1 MEDVK
6 NNQIYT
12 KEEKLYLSLI
22 YYRLKKDLEFQ
33 EEKIKKNSPKEE
45 NENENA
51 FKRGFKKGIVNPI
64 LKTVV
69 KEYEE
74 TKKKIESRIDLFNE
88 TYGNSYDKSEE
99 ELKELILDFFQN
111 DKNNEARCLMT
122 LRIACGNE
130 FEYVDSK
137 RTLEAVSLVFYNDKD
152 KMNLMAEALKNN
164 YYKINKKD
172 LRDLEKNMWVS
183 LGLVTAASLIFLPL
197 GGASILCGDFVLA
210 LATASTVG
218 ALEISKNEELKKQ
231 FREIKPDDLAMKF
244 AIKATIIE
252 QMKKD
257 QIDIKDYLDDALIVL
272 GDYRADSEY
281 LLIVEGKDEQNSKKK
296 ISICNNLSSRLVEIS
311 LA

>member
-6 NNQIYT
+6 NNKIYT
-12 KEEKLYLSLI
+12 EEEKVYLSLI
-22 YYRLKKDLEFQ
+22 YYRLKKDLEIID
-33 EEKIKKNSPKEE
+33 EKIAKNSPKEE

-69 KEYEE
+69 KEYTEN
-74 TKKKIESRIDLFNE
+74 KKKIEARMDLFKE
-88 TYGNSYDKSEE
+88 TYGEGYDKSLD
-99 ELKELILDFFQN
+99 ELKEMITLFFHD
-111 DKNNEARCLMT
+111 DKNDEARVLMS
-122 LRIACGNE
+122 LRLACGNE
-130 FEYVDSK
+130 FEYEDSK
-137 RTLEAVSLVFYNDKD
+137 RTLEEVSLVFFDDKD
-152 KMNLMAEALKNN
+152 KMSLIADALKEN

-172 LRDLEKNMWVS
+172 LRDLEKNMWMS
-183 LGLVTAASLIFLPL
+183 LGIVTAASLILLPI
-197 GGASILCGDFVLA
+197 GGASVLCGDFILA
-210 LATASTVG
+210 LATAGTVG

-252 QMKKD
+252 EMKKD
-257 QIDIKDYLDDALIVL
+257 NVDIKDYLDDALMVL

-281 LLIVEGKDEQNSKKK
+281 LLIVEGKDEANSKKK